1 MKKFLFDKINLW
13 VDGFTNS
20 SVGMSGKKLTACAVT
35 LTAICFPVGLWS
47 IWAYKHND
55 WSLLIG
61 VLTIIVASNYP
72 LPSNPEIDLLTSL
85 VVLFN
90 VLAISSAGIFSS
102 LPNKSIMLLSS
113 ELNSFAKY
121 SFSALRMV

>member
-1 MKKFLFDKINLW
+1 MKKFLFNKLTLW

-35 LTAICFPVGLWS
+35 LTAICFPVVLWS

-61 VLTIIVASNYP
+61 VLTIIVAFVSG
-72 LPSNPEIDLLTSL
+72 
-85 VVLFN
+85 LF
-90 VLAISSAGIFSS
+90 AINTWDKKANGQSSTITE
-102 LPNKSIMLLSS
+102 NETK
-113 ELNSFAKY
+113 
-121 SFSALRMV
+121 